1 MSKPRVIINPVL
13 CSGGGGGGGGENIS
27 HVWRVKVRD
36 KFFDH

>member
-27 HVWRVKVRD
+27 HVWCVKVRD